1 MKSNVQN
8 GGASSQKQTAY
19 LKRITDSIEKAQSNS
34 KTNSFFKVASEG
46 MSLHEKGVVAEILNN
61 HRQIMDSDLAQN
73 MIKTQNYGP
82 LVPELWPIVAAWYP
96 DFPLRELICVEGM
109 TQPLSYLV
117 FSRLLAGTSKSETI
131 AGEQVETPTGLRTI
145 HGAYPTGEIHG
156 EQVQETDFTWDDS
169 DKTATAAMAYYPLFT
184 GADYLGKFMI
194 NITSSESQYSGKYVA
209 DAVNGDIITFKT
221 DNANKY
227 EITMDIQ
234 TGGLVIKQSA
244 ADANKVT
251 LASVYYVWDIQTA
264 DKDNI
269 PSLVEDL
276 ERIAIEAK
284 PRALGLRW
292 SVFAEYQKKTQFGAD
307 IRTDTSKRVLNLL
320 YQYQVRY
327 ILDVM
332 YNFSTGSEATIT
344 IPTAN
349 ITVESKAQEVLQK
362 LNEQAQVIAQTTG
375 RMYGNR
381 LVVGR
386 KFRSW
391 LESLPST
398 YVEMFP
404 YDEDGYESPRKLCKF
419 GQYIVFYDPHQ
430 ADDAGFMT
438 YRGNFWADAAYY
450 LGEYMPVTPT
460 DAVSLGVEVRSAFC
474 SMEAHF
480 YHKPNAVIPL
490 KFQ

>member
-1 MKSNVQN
+1 MKSNVTTGEVTNQ
-8 GGASSQKQTAY
+8 SSSKY
-19 LKRITDSIEKAQSNS
+19 LKRIIDSIETAS
-34 KTNSFFKVASEG
+34 KTPTAKSYFDVASEG
-46 MSLHEKGVVAEILNN
+46 MSIYDKGVVAEILNN
-61 HRQIMDSDLAQN
+61 HKRIMDSEPAQN

-82 LVPELWPIVAAWYP
+82 FVPELWPIVAAWYP
-96 DFPLRELICVEGM
+96 DFPLRELVCVQGM
-109 TQPLSYLV
+109 TQPLAYLV
-117 FSRLLAGTSKSETI
+117 FSRLLAGTSKSETV

-145 HGAYPTGEIHG
+145 HGSYPTGEVHG
-156 EQVQETDFTWDDS
+156 EELQASDFTWDAGS
-169 DKTATAAMAYYPLFT
+169 KVATAALVYFPLFT
-184 GADYLGKFMI
+184 GADYLSKFMI
-194 NITSSESQYSGKYVA
+194 NITSNQAQYSGKYVP
-209 DAVNGDIITFKT
+209 DTVSGDTITFKT
-221 DNANKY
+221 DNVNKY
-227 EITMDIQ
+227 QITMDIP
-234 TGGLVIKQSA
+234 TGGLMITQSSA
-244 ADANKVT
+244 SANEVT
-251 LASVYYVWDIQTA
+251 NASVYYVWDIQTA

-276 ERIAIEAK
+276 QRIAIEAK

-292 SVFAEYQKKTQFGAD
+292 SVFAEYEKKTQFGSD

-332 YNFSTGSEATIT
+332 YNFSTGTKATIT
-344 IPTAN
+344 IPTSN
-349 ITVESKAQEVLQK
+349 ITVESKAQEVLQS
-362 LNEQAQVIAQTTG
+362 LNVQAQEIARTTG

-386 KFRSW
+386 TFRSW

-398 YVEMFP
+398 YVEMYP

-419 GQYIVFYDPHQ
+419 GQYIVFYDPHM
-430 ADDAGFMT
+430 ADNAGFMT
-438 YRGNFWADAAYY
+438 YRGSFWADAAYY

-460 DAVSLGVEVRSAFC
+460 DAVALGVEVRSAFC

-490 KFQ
+490 EFE

>member
-1 MKSNVQN
+1 MKTNVHGGGVSAQN
-8 GGASSQKQTAY
+8 NTMY
-19 LKRITDSIEKAQSNS
+19 LKRITDSIEKTQKNS
-34 KTNSFFKVASEG
+34 TTNSYFKVATEN
-46 MSLHEKGVVAEILNN
+46 MSVYDKGVVAEILNN
-61 HRQIMDSDLAQN
+61 HRQIMDSEPAQN

-82 LVPELWPIVAAWYP
+82 FVPELWPIVAAWYP
-96 DFPLRELICVEGM
+96 DFPLRELICVQGM
-109 TQPLSYLV
+109 TQPLAYLV
-117 FSRLLAGTSKSETI
+117 FSRLLAGTSKAETV

-145 HGAYPTGEIHG
+145 HGSYPTGEVHG
-156 EQVQETDFTWDDS
+156 EQVQAADFTWDGT
-169 DKTATAAMAYYPLFT
+169 DKTATAALVYFPLFT

-194 NITSSESQYSGKYVA
+194 NITSTQTQFSGKYVA
-209 DAVNGDIITFKT
+209 DAVNGDTITFKT

-227 EITMDIQ
+227 EITMDIP
-234 TGGLVIKQSA
+234 TGGLTIKQTSA
-244 ADANKVT
+244 SANEVT

-292 SVFAEYQKKTQFGAD
+292 SVFAEYEKKTQFGAD

-332 YNFSTGSEATIT
+332 YNFATGTEATIT
-344 IPTAN
+344 IPTSN
-349 ITVESKAQEVLQK
+349 ITVESKAQEVLQL
-362 LNEQAQVIAQTTG
+362 LNAQAQVIAQTTG

-386 KFRSW
+386 TFRSW

-398 YVEMFP
+398 YVEMYD

-419 GQYIVFYDPHQ
+419 GQYIVFYDPHM

-438 YRGNFWADAAYY
+438 YRGNFWADASYY
-450 LGEYMPVTPT
+450 VGEYMPVTPT
-460 DAVSLGVEVRSAFC
+460 DAVAIGVEVRSAFC
-474 SMEAHF
+474 SMEAHL

-490 KFQ
+490 KFA